1 MSISAEGG
9 QRKLAHLESQLEAIR
24 SQGGGGNPVLN
35 QEQDPSAAVTAEA
48 LLHMQQQQQG
58 IQNASSLSPV
68 YGNGN
73 GFQQQMQMRE
83 IVSPVSVS
91 MSGDSQF
98 SNSTFLRQQQQTLLA
113 PESNGNGLKRNV
125 GTGDFEVTGWEE
137 GDVVSKGMISFQNAV
152 LYFGTFFQ
160 GCVSLSLIFLPHVNI
175 NIR

>member
-1 MSISAEGG
+1 
-9 QRKLAHLESQLEAIR
+9 
-24 SQGGGGNPVLN
+24 
-35 QEQDPSAAVTAEA
+35 
-48 LLHMQQQQQG
+48 MQQQQQG

-98 SNSTFLRQQQQTLLA
+98 SNSIFLRQQQQTPLG
-113 PESNGNGLKRNV
+113 PESNGNALKKNV
-125 GTGDFEVTGWEE
+125 GMGDFEVTGWDE
-137 GDVVSKGMISFQNAV
+137 GDVVSKGMIGFQDAV

-160 GCVSLSLIFLPHVNI
+160 GCVSPSLIFLTLEV
-175 NIR
+175 